1 MNVNTKE
8 IEMSLALTGRYVDE
22 QVASGRRLD
31 DVLAESGQRQSFWHE
46 KANLRNFSEAVRSST
61 TN

>member
-1 MNVNTKE
+1 MNTKE
-8 IEMSLALTGRYVDE
+8 IEMGLALTGRYVDE